1 MNPRSYR
8 ILSVPISTRV
18 RCPVCHEEVY
28 SRAGIHPQCAVR
40 QCDPPRMKNKAKGL
54 PLPVEPLSGTIVPIG
69 AEAVVAS
76 PAADEMPA
84 TIRIPI

>member
-1 MNPRSYR
+1 
-8 ILSVPISTRV
+8 
-18 RCPVCHEEVY
+18 
-28 SRAGIHPQCAVR
+28 
-40 QCDPPRMKNKAKGL
+40 MKNKAKGL

-76 PAADEMPA
+76 PTADEIPA